1 MRPDTR
7 DWRNDSRYDY
17 FDRLQVE
24 GLAWE
29 CLRRYVPYQEL
40 YSGLVNAA
48 TEAAPLPKDA
58 EQLWGLRF
66 RCQAGPVRTRS
77 GNTLVAVP
85 RCRCSP
91 LDAPPRIS
99 DSRPRF
105 LRRSVRRRA

>member
-48 TEAAPLPKDA
+48 TEAVPLPKDA

-77 GNTLVAVP
+77 GNTLVAVQ
-85 RCRCSP
+85 RCRCPP
-91 LDAPPRIS
+91 LDAPTGIS
-99 DSRPRF
+99 ASRPRF